1 MIPSPAKL
9 KLIAILLS
17 ASMLAGLVSWASWSI
32 ASSRT
37 EARERKIAEERVQQA
52 IEDAEK
58 RFQLQKELTTH
69 YRGLAEEQFG
79 KLLSKMDNIKLEHV
93 TITRNITVERES
105 NPEFYET
112 PLPEGGIQEWEAA
125 RQLLR

>member
-9 KLIAILLS
+9 KLIAILVSVTL
-17 ASMLAGLVSWASWSI
+17 LAGLVSWASWTI
-32 ASSRT
+32 ATSRT
-37 EARERKIAEERVQQA
+37 EARERKVADERVQQA
-52 IEDAEK
+52 MADAEE

-69 YRGLAEEQFG
+69 YRGLAEDQFG
-79 KLLSKMDNIKLEHV
+79 KLLEKMDNIKLEHV

-105 NPEFYET
+105 NPEFYGT

>member
-1 MIPSPAKL
+1 MIPSPARL

-17 ASMLAGLVSWASWSI
+17 VSMLAGLVSWASWSI

-52 IEDAEK
+52 IENAEK

-79 KLLSKMDNIKLEHV
+79 KLLLKMDNIKLEHV